1 MSKRVHL
8 KRVHYIAPMYLSP
21 VETLEWSLKQAVLR
35 DVESLIRIHYNPK
48 NQTAE
53 ATLYIADVDE
63 EEAKTLNVTQY
74 NKDEENV

>member
-8 KRVHYIAPMYLSP
+8 NRIHYLAPMYRSP

-35 DVESLIRIHYNPK
+35 DVASLIRIHYNPQ

-53 ATLYIADVDE
+53 TTLYIADVDE
-63 EEAKTLNVTQY
+63 EEAKELNVTQY

>member
-8 KRVHYIAPMYLSP
+8 NRIHYLAPMHRSS

-35 DVESLIRIHYNPK
+35 DVASLIRIHYNPQ

-53 ATLYIADVDE
+53 ATLYIAGVDE
-63 EEAKTLNVTQY
+63 EEAKELNVTQY

>member
-8 KRVHYIAPMYLSP
+8 KRIHYLAPMYRSP

-35 DVESLIRIHYNPK
+35 DVASLIRIHYNPH

-53 ATLYIADVDE
+53 ATLCIADVDE

>member
-8 KRVHYIAPMYLSP
+8 NRIHYLAPMYRSS
-21 VETLEWSLKQAVLR
+21 VETLEWSLKQAILR
-35 DVESLIRIHYNPK
+35 DVASLIRIHYNPH

-53 ATLYIADVDE
+53 ATLYIADVDD
-63 EEAKTLNVTQY
+63 EEAMTLNVTQY

>member
-8 KRVHYIAPMYLSP
+8 NRIHYLAPMYRSS

-35 DVESLIRIHYNPK
+35 DVASLIRIHYNPQ
-48 NQTAE
+48 NQTAT
-53 ATLYIADVDE
+53 ATLYVADVDE
-63 EEAKTLNVTQY
+63 EEAKELNATQY

>member
-8 KRVHYIAPMYLSP
+8 KRIHYVAPMYRSS

-35 DVESLIRIHYNPK
+35 DVASLIRIHYNPQ
-48 NQTAE
+48 NNTAT
-53 ATLYIADVDE
+53 ATLYIADVDD
-63 EEAKTLNVTQY
+63 EEAMTLNVTQY

>member
-21 VETLEWSLKQAVLR
+21 VEALEWSLKQAVLR
-35 DVESLIRIHYNPK
+35 EVESLIRIHYNPK